1 MLPAPVTAV
10 VTPLT
15 EATGLASWAWLLIAV
30 PAASAAFLLLAGRR
44 SNAWGHWLGL
54 AASFA
59 AACLLAGTEVVT
71 AGGAVVVLT
80 PSRMAAR
87 APLLHGERRPS
98 TARRGRGGWPSG

>member
-59 AACLLAGTEVVT
+59 AACLGVGILMQVLGLPAEERVIGLPLYHWFSAGNLSVDVAWT
-71 AGGAVVVLT
+71 
-80 PSRMAAR
+80 RCR
-87 APLLHGERRPS
+87 
-98 TARRGRGGWPSG
+98 